1 MVILGIVIHLFS
13 FFNTK
18 AIQHNEDDFKRDYAI
33 YALAIPD
40 KLEFAGEAVPM
51 EYFDV
56 WESFDREIL
65 INTYWQSQTLLFIKR
80 ANRFFPVIEPIL
92 EEYDIPD
99 DFKYLALAESGLT
112 NAVSPAGAV
121 GIWQFLRGT
130 AGDYGL
136 EVNEEVDERYH
147 LEKSTAAACRFL
159 LESYTSYKSWTMAA
173 ASYNAGR
180 RGMNNQIGIQ
190 KETDYYDLLLNEETQ
205 RYLFR
210 ILALKTIL
218 ENPAEYGFHLN
229 ENDLYPQIDW
239 IEVEVSSRIED
250 FAEFAKEFN
259 TNYKMLKF
267 LNPWLRRPFLTNR
280 PGRTYTIRLPA
291 ENARIRAGYFMNS
304 EPEQEFTD

>member
-1 MVILGIVIHLFS
+1 
-13 FFNTK
+13 
-18 AIQHNEDDFKRDYAI
+18 
-33 YALAIPD
+33 
-40 KLEFAGEAVPM
+40 
-51 EYFDV
+51 
-56 WESFDREIL
+56 
-65 INTYWQSQTLLFIKR
+65 
-80 ANRFFPVIEPIL
+80 
-92 EEYDIPD
+92 
-99 DFKYLALAESGLT
+99 
-112 NAVSPAGAV
+112 
-121 GIWQFLRGT
+121 
-130 AGDYGL
+130 
-136 EVNEEVDERYH
+136 
-147 LEKSTAAACRFL
+147 
-159 LESYTSYKSWTMAA
+159 MAA